1 MADFNS
7 LEAFYSQLQTNVG
20 EILRDEAEK
29 IKGIIQDYVIT
40 VIYSS
45 YSPQVYS
52 RTSELLNSII
62 IDYKIVGNE
71 YIAEIKL
78 DPSAMQSPSNSENKN
93 PLPITDI
100 AEMFAEGLGYKRGG
114 KEMDMIGDTYENYVV
129 TGDAIKDI
137 ISMLKSKGYDFS

>member
-1 MADFNS
+1 MDFNS
-7 LEAFYSQLQTNVG
+7 IEDFYYQLQPTIG
-20 EILRDEAEK
+20 EILRDEAET
-29 IKGIIQDYVIT
+29 IKRIIQDYVIT
-40 VIYSS
+40 IIYSS
-45 YSPQVYS
+45 YSPEVYN

-71 YIAEIKL
+71 YIAEIKI

-114 KEMDMIGDTYENYVV
+114 AEMDMIGDTYENYVA

-137 ISMLKSKGYDFS
+137 IGMLKSKGYDFS

>member
-7 LEAFYSQLQTNVG
+7 FEALYAKLQPTVG
-20 EILRDEAEK
+20 EILKDGAEK
-29 IKGIIQDYVIT
+29 IKGIIQDYVVT

-45 YSPQVYS
+45 YSPEVYN

-71 YIAEIKL
+71 YIAEIKI
-78 DPSAMQSPSNSENKN
+78 DTNMMQSPSNSYNKS

-100 AEMFAEGLGYKRGG
+100 AEMFAEGNGYKRGG
-114 KEMDMIGDTYENYVV
+114 QKMDMIGDTYENYVA
-129 TGDAIKDI
+129 TGEAIKDI
-137 ISMLKSKGYDFS
+137 INMLKSKGYDFE

>member
-7 LEAFYSQLQTNVG
+7 FEELYSKLQPTIG

-45 YSPQVYS
+45 YSPYIYN
-52 RTSELLNSII
+52 RTLELLNSII
-62 IDYKIVGNE
+62 IDYKIVDNE
-71 YIAEIKL
+71 YIAEIKI
-78 DPSAMQSPSNSENKN
+78 DTNMMQSPSNSYNQEL
-93 PLPITDI
+93 LPITDI
-100 AEMFAEGLGYKRGG
+100 AQMFADGYGYERGG
-114 KEMDMIGDTYENYVV
+114 ENMDMIGDTYENYIA

-137 ISMLKSKGYDFS
+137 LNMLKSKGFDIV